1 MEKQNMSFLAMNF
14 ILLFAVIGFILVV
27 FKLSRFAFVF
37 ELMLLLVF
45 IFILS
50 FAMFSVYHN
59 KKWGW
64 TILGATL
71 TLLLLDAFFIALL
84 TGAFETSHIATI
96 AFSVIGLL
104 VVLLNLRSAKESDE
118 PVIEDRY
125 EKTEDYYPIDK
136 KEPEKQPEKLK
147 EELKQEIK
155 EEIKK
160 ELEEEKAPEKAEVKK
175 AEIRI
180 TAKKTAMPKFV
191 ASAETKKFHAS
202 KCGWAKIMKRK
213 NKVFFNSKKRAQK
226 AGFKAHDCVK

>member
-1 MEKQNMSFLAMNF
+1 MEKPGMSFLAMNF
-14 ILLFAVIGFILVV
+14 ILLFAVIGFIIVV
-27 FKLSRFAFVF
+27 FKLGGFAFVF

-45 IFILS
+45 IFLLA

-64 TILGATL
+64 TILGAAL

-84 TGAFETSHIATI
+84 TGEFGTSHIATI
-96 AFSVIGLL
+96 VFSVIGLL
-104 VVLLNLRSAKESDE
+104 VVLLNLRRDKESDE
-118 PVIEDRY
+118 PAVEDRH
-125 EKTEDYYPIDK
+125 EHTEDYYPIDK
-136 KEPEKQPEKLK
+136 KEHEKQPEKSK

-160 ELEEEKAPEKAEVKK
+160 EMEEGKAPEKAEVKK

-180 TAKKTAMPKFV
+180 NPRKTAMPKFI
-191 ASAETKKFHAS
+191 ASAETKKFHTA

-226 AGFKAHDCVK
+226 AGFKAHECVK